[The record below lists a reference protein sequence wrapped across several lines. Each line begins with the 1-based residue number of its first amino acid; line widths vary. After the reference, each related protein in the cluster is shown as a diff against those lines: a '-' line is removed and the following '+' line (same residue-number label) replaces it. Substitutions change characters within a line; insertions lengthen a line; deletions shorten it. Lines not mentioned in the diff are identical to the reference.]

1 VANDNK
7 TVIDVFLSGDI
18 DNASVGL
25 LHDAISVRKDNLIA
39 KDLISRKYKHLDE
52 TDKVCL

>member
-25 LHDAISVRKDNLIA
+25 LHDAISVYQDNSIA
-39 KDLISRKYKHLDE
+39 KELISRKYKHLDD
-52 TDKVCL
+52 TDKV